1 MSHANLDPELDKAL
15 EELQQYLSDILPP
28 LMVSDSISLL
38 MRYPPQIVATNIHA
52 WVMGQYQRS
61 HTVPLAD
68 YLFHAIH
75 KIHLMSEYKL
85 IPQEE
90 LSAYLENL
98 KQVVLE
104 FCPSEDRE
112 MLRLKFDH
120 MEQAP
125 SALSAPTIRRPSGEE
140 HSPVRSEAPK
150 DVDAWRIGLMLH
162 RLEKELPRFQ
172 AGSSKMDTAPP
183 ATARVT
189 EVLAEAAKSSQT
201 PDELQRSLDHL
212 RRLGIEAGT
221 DDVFRAL
228 GRNLPGWALMSGP
241 GVTIPENSNLKAM
254 RRIVSQAKDPAEAA
268 TRFYQMIKAAVEQ
281 LNEGQLIQAAAM
293 IDLAEKMISG
303 KEVDRNIVDNVR
315 RSGDENVDLEKLPK
329 LAENQEQ
336 QGLLRKVMNFFLRMS
351 PKGLL
356 EALRT
361 EEKRERR
368 RSLLSLLEIHG
379 ETAYAVLLDHLR
391 IPLGTSTS
399 EEEWYFRRNLF
410 YLLRRL
416 RVPGGVKKEELMAVA
431 YQHSNVALPPILLK
445 EVVAFLS
452 QQKHEKAAQ
461 ILKTMLHD
469 LESVL
474 LESSK
479 NEGGSEELLI
489 LLNRVVGALSR
500 LGTHAARR
508 TAIDHA
514 LKKNPELGDTIAR
527 LSEFAGQDLSDDR
540 ETTRLLLET
549 LKANLP
555 TKVFGIVLKGK
566 DHNLQAIVEA
576 LSGTPLPEVKKT
588 LEEITQRFPG
598 RPAARAAA
606 RVLAG
611 FEKMTP
617 QNGLPEVTAAPEA
630 PPATASL
637 MGDLD
642 LFGLPALLQS
652 LSDSSLSGT
661 LVLKKHTGEIFGT
674 IEILKGSLA
683 SCNTGAIT
691 GESAFYQL
699 FEQPVPGT
707 FVFTR
712 GSDKSDW
719 PESEL
724 KSFLP
729 LSLEG
734 MRRYDELQQAR
745 ALLPDDVRLTPK
757 ASQPAP
763 LPDEKDGLLFR
774 NLWNAVQNFA
784 TPLECESVIPVD
796 SYRIRRLLVHWL
808 QSGVLEAV

>member
-1 MSHANLDPELDKAL
+1 MSQGNPDPELDRAVD
-15 EELQQYLSDILPP
+15 ELQQYLSDILPP
-28 LMVSDSISLL
+28 LIVSDSIELL
-38 MRYPPQIVATNIHA
+38 MRYPPQIAATSIHA
-52 WVMGQYQRS
+52 WVMSQYQRS
-61 HTVPLAD
+61 QTASLAD

-90 LSAYLENL
+90 LSAYLQNL

-112 MLRLKFDH
+112 ILRLKFDH

-125 SALSAPTIRRPSGEE
+125 SALSAPTIQRTSGEQQ
-140 HSPVRSEAPK
+140 SLIRSEAPK
-150 DVDAWRIGLMLH
+150 DVDAWRIGMMLH
-162 RLEKELPRFQ
+162 RLEKELPLLQ
-172 AGSSKMDTAPP
+172 SASGKVDTSPP

-189 EVLAEAAKSSQT
+189 EVLAEAAKSSQGAN
-201 PDELQRSLDHL
+201 ELQHSLDHL

-254 RRIVSQAKDPAEAA
+254 RRIVSQAKDPAEGA
-268 TRFYQMIKAAVEQ
+268 TRFYQMIKAALEQ
-281 LNEGQLIQAAAM
+281 LNEGQLVQAAAM
-293 IDLAEKMISG
+293 IDLAEKMIAG
-303 KEVDRNIVDNVR
+303 NEVDRNVVDNVR
-315 RSGDENVDLEKLPK
+315 RSGDENVDLEKLSK

-336 QGLLRKVMNFFLRMS
+336 RDLLRKILNFFIRTS
-351 PKGLL
+351 PNGLL
-356 EALRT
+356 ESLRT

-368 RSLLSLLEIHG
+368 RSLLSLLEMYG
-379 ETAYAVLLDHLR
+379 ETAYPMILDQLR
-391 IPLGTSTS
+391 IPLGTHTS

-416 RVPGGVKKEELMAVA
+416 PLPGGVKREELMAVA
-431 YQHSNVALPPILLK
+431 HQHSSVALPPVLLK

-452 QQKHEKAAQ
+452 QQKHEKAGQ

-469 LESVL
+469 IESVL

-479 NEGGSEELLI
+479 KEGGSEELLI
-489 LLNRVVGALSR
+489 LLNRVVAALSR
-500 LGTHAARR
+500 VGTHAARQI
-508 TAIDHA
+508 AIDHA
-514 LKKNPELGDTIAR
+514 LKQKPEFGDTIAR
-527 LSEFAGQDLSDDR
+527 LSEFAGQDLSEDR
-540 ETTRLLLET
+540 ETAQLLLET

-566 DHNLQAIVEA
+566 DHNLQAIIEA

-588 LEEITQRFPG
+588 LEEVAERFPG

-617 QNGLPEVTAAPEA
+617 QNRLPEVPAAPQA
-630 PPATASL
+630 PAVTASL

-642 LFGLPALLQS
+642 VFGLPALLQS

-661 LVLKKHTGEIFGT
+661 LVLKKHSGEIFGT
-674 IEILKGSLA
+674 VEILKGKLA
-683 SCNTGAIT
+683 SCKTGAIT

-707 FVFTR
+707 FEFTR
-712 GSDKSDW
+712 GSKKSDL

-745 ALLPDDVRLTPK
+745 ALLPDNVRLTPK
-757 ASQPAP
+757 SNKPAP
-763 LPDEKDGLLFR
+763 LPEEKDGILFR

-784 TPLECESVIPVD
+784 TPLECESTIPVD